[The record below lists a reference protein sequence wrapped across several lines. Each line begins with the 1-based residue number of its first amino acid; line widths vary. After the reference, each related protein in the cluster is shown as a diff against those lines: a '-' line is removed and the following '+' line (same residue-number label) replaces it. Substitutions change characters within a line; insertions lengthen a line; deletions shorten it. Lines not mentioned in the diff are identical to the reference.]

1 MQNAQTDK
9 AVPEKPLLRVG
20 DLAKAV
26 QKTVRAIHLYEE
38 LGLLEPVSRSSGGYR
53 LYTEAAVTRVNWI
66 IRLQEMGLSL
76 TEIQSLL
83 REWESAPNGST
94 GMSVVRAM
102 FEQKLRETRDAIKKM
117 QALEAE
123 LTESLAYLASCNV
136 CEPMHVQSECKQCGH
151 HGHVPSEAPELVAG
165 LSGKRKSLPAA
176 PYDVPLSELLG
187 EGNR

>member
-1 MQNAQTDK
+1 MQND
-9 AVPEKPLLRVG
+9 KPLLKVG

-38 LGLLEPVSRSSGGYR
+38 LGLLVPVSRSTGGYR
-53 LYTEAAVTRVNWI
+53 LYTEAAVKRVNWI
-66 IRLQEMGLSL
+66 VRLQEMGLSL
-76 TEIQSLL
+76 TEIQGLL

-102 FEQKLRETRDAIKKM
+102 FEQKLAETRETIKKL
-117 QALEAE
+117 QALESE
-123 LTESLAYLASCNV
+123 LHDSLEYLASCNT
-136 CEPMHVQSECKQCGH
+136 CEPEHVQTECKQCGH
-151 HGHVPSEAPELVAG
+151 NGHVANQAPELVAG
-165 LSGKRKSLPAA
+165 LSGKLPARPV

>member
-1 MQNAQTDK
+1 MHSDK
-9 AVPEKPLLRVG
+9 ALLKVG
-20 DLAKAV
+20 ELAKAV

-38 LGLLEPVSRSSGGYR
+38 LGLLIPVTRSTGGYR
-53 LYTEAAVTRVNWI
+53 LYTEDAVKRVTWI
-66 IRLQEMGLSL
+66 VRLQEMGLSL

-102 FEQKLRETRDAIKKM
+102 FEQKLAETRATVQKL
-117 QALEAE
+117 QALETE
-123 LTESLAYLASCNV
+123 LVDSLEYLASCNT
-136 CEPMHVQSECKQCGH
+136 CEPNHVQAECKQCGH

-165 LSGKRKSLPAA
+165 LSGKLPRAF
-176 PYDVPLSELLG
+176 DVPLSELLG

>member
-1 MQNAQTDK
+1 MQN
-9 AVPEKPLLRVG
+9 EKSLLKVG

-38 LGLLEPVSRSSGGYR
+38 LGLLIPVTRSTGGYR
-53 LYTEAAVTRVNWI
+53 LYTEEAVKRVNWI
-66 IRLQEMGLSL
+66 VRLQEMGLSL

-83 REWESAPNGST
+83 REWENAPNGST
-94 GMSVVRAM
+94 GMRVVRSM
-102 FEQKLRETRDAIKKM
+102 FEQKLNETRATIQKM

-123 LTESLAYLASCNV
+123 LKDSLDYLASCNT
-136 CEPMHVQSECKQCGH
+136 CEPNHVQSECKQCGH
-151 HGHVPSEAPELVAG
+151 QGHVPSQAPGLVAG
-165 LSGKRKSLPAA
+165 LSGKLPT